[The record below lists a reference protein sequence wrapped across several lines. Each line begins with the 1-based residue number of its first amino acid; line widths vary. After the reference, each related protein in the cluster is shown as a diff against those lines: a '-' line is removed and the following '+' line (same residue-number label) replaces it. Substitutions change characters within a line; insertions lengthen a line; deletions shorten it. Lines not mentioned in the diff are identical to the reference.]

1 MVAIKPADID
11 AFAARPDPARTI
23 VLVCGP
29 DAGLVRERVDILLKS
44 AVDDLADPFALARI
58 DGDTLAEQPS
68 RLVEEAHTFP
78 LFGGRRA
85 VHVKAGS
92 RQFASAVE
100 ALVAAPPGKDCR
112 VVIEAGDLKKNAPL
126 RTMCEKASAAAVL
139 VCYADSERDLARLI
153 DEEMRAA
160 ALTIAPDARQLLQSL
175 IGGDRRASRNEVQKL
190 ALYAGQKG
198 KVEVD
203 DILAVTADASAL
215 ALDALVDA
223 ALAGK
228 PADVEIHF
236 GKARSAGTNPG
247 AIVSAALRQTI
258 QLHKARLGVDAGGNI
273 ERAMYA
279 FVPPVHFRRKSAV
292 EAALNAWTTP
302 RLEKVI
308 AQLAEAALDTRR
320 RANLAEAIIER
331 ALLSIAQQAR
341 RKG

>member
-11 AFAARPDPARTI
+11 AFAARPDPARPI

-29 DAGLVRERVDILLKS
+29 DAGLVRERVELLVKS
-44 AVDDLADPFALARI
+44 AVDNPDDPFSLARI
-58 DGDTLAEQPS
+58 DGDMLADQPS
-68 RLVEEAHTFP
+68 RLVEEAHTIP

-85 VHVKAGS
+85 VWVKAGA
-92 RQFASAVE
+92 RNYAGAVE
-100 ALVAAPPGKDCR
+100 ALIAAPPGTDCR
-112 VVIEAGDLKKNAPL
+112 VVIEAGDLKKTAPVRAL
-126 RTMCEKASAAAVL
+126 CEKSPAAAVL
-139 VCYADSERDLARLI
+139 ACYADTDRDLARLI

-160 ALTIAPDARQLLQSL
+160 GLTIAPDARTLLVSL

-190 ALYAGQKG
+190 ALYAGKCG
-198 KVEVD
+198 RVEVD

-236 GKARSAGTNPG
+236 GKARAAGTNPG

-273 ERAMYA
+273 ERAMYS
-279 FVPPVHFRRKSAV
+279 FVPPVHFRRKAAV
-292 EAALNAWTTP
+292 EAALSAWTAP

-308 AQLAEAALDTRR
+308 AQLAEAALDSRR
-320 RANLAEAIIER
+320 RAALAEAIVER
-331 ALLSIAQQAR
+331 TVLSIAQQAR
-341 RKG
+341 KRG

>member
-1 MVAIKPADID
+1 MVAIKPAEID
-11 AFAARPDPARTI
+11 AFAARPDPARPI

-29 DAGLVRERVDILLKS
+29 DAGLVRERVDLILKS

-68 RLVEEAHTFP
+68 RLVEEAHTIP

-92 RQFASAVE
+92 RQFAGAVE
-100 ALVAAPPGKDCR
+100 ALVAAPPGADCR

-160 ALTIAPDARQLLQSL
+160 ALTIAPDARALLLSL
-175 IGGDRRASRNEVQKL
+175 IGGDRRASRNEIQKL
-190 ALYAGQKG
+190 ALYAQGRG
-198 KVEVD
+198 RVEVD

-223 ALAGK
+223 AFAGK
-228 PADVEIHF
+228 AAEVELQF
-236 GKARSAGTNPG
+236 DKARQAGTYPG
-247 AIVSAALRQTI
+247 MIMSAALRQAL
-258 QLHKARLGVDAGGNI
+258 QLHKVRLGLDAGGSLD
-273 ERAMYA
+273 RAMYS

-292 EAALNAWTTP
+292 EAALSTWSVA

-308 AQLAEAALDTRR
+308 AQFAEAALETRR
-320 RANLAEAIIER
+320 RATLAEAIAER
-331 ALLSIAQQAR
+331 ALLAVATMAR
-341 RKG
+341 RRG

>member
-1 MVAIKPADID
+1 
-11 AFAARPDPARTI
+11 
-23 VLVCGP
+23 
-29 DAGLVRERVDILLKS
+29 
-44 AVDDLADPFALARI
+44 
-58 DGDTLAEQPS
+58 
-68 RLVEEAHTFP
+68 
-78 LFGGRRA
+78 
-85 VHVKAGS
+85 
-92 RQFASAVE
+92 
-100 ALVAAPPGKDCR
+100 
-112 VVIEAGDLKKNAPL
+112 VVIEAGDLKKTAPVRSL
-126 RTMCEKASAAAVL
+126 CEKSPAAAVL
-139 VCYADSERDLARLI
+139 ACYADTERDLARLV
-153 DEEMRAA
+153 DDEMRAA
-160 ALTIAPDARQLLQSL
+160 GLTIAPDARTLLISL

-190 ALYAGQKG
+190 VLYAGQKG

-236 GKARSAGTNPG
+236 GKARAAGTYPG
-247 AIVSAALRQTI
+247 AIASAALRQTI
-258 QLHKARLGVDAGGNI
+258 QLHKARLGIDAGGNI

-279 FVPPVHFRRKSAV
+279 FVPPVHFRRKPAV

-320 RANLAEAIIER
+320 RASLAEAIIER